1 MLGGFVMH
9 NESSYVTI
17 YLISGKELN
26 FCMSEDMRNKIL
38 EQFNDYEEDFMA
50 IQYIE
55 HWSSKDV
62 THNFVLD
69 KASILGISWKENIK

>member
-1 MLGGFVMH
+1 MH

-26 FCMSEDMRNKIL
+26 FCMNENMRNKIL
-38 EQFNDYEEDFMA
+38 EQFNDYDEDFMA

-55 HWSSKDV
+55 HWSSKGV
-62 THNFVLD
+62 TQNFVLD
-69 KASILGISWKENIK
+69 KASILGISWKEKIK

>member
-1 MLGGFVMH
+1 MH

-26 FCMSEDMRNKIL
+26 FCTSEDMRNKIL
-38 EQFNDYEEDFMA
+38 EQFNDYDEDFMA
-50 IQYIE
+50 IQHVE
-55 HWSSKDV
+55 HWLAKDV

-69 KASILGISWKENIK
+69 KASILGISWKEYIK

>member
-1 MLGGFVMH
+1 MR

-17 YLISGKELN
+17 YLISGKELS
-26 FCMSEDMRNKIL
+26 FCMNENMRNKIL
-38 EQFNDYEEDFMA
+38 EQFNDYDEDFMA

-62 THNFVLD
+62 TQNFVLD
-69 KASILGISWKENIK
+69 KASILGISWKEKIK

>member
-1 MLGGFVMH
+1 MH
-9 NESSYVTI
+9 NESSHVTI

-26 FCMSEDMRNKIL
+26 FCMNEDMRNKIL

-55 HWSSKDV
+55 HWSAKDV
-62 THNFVLD
+62 IHNFVLD
-69 KASILGISWKENIK
+69 KSSILGISWKEDVLSN

>member
-1 MLGGFVMH
+1 MH

-26 FCMSEDMRNKIL
+26 FCMNENMRNNIL
-38 EQFNDYEEDFMA
+38 EQFKDYDEDFMA

-55 HWSSKDV
+55 HWTAKNV
-62 THNFVLD
+62 VNNFVID
-69 KASILGISWKENIK
+69 KASILGVSWKENIK

>member
-1 MLGGFVMH
+1 
-9 NESSYVTI
+9 
-17 YLISGKELN
+17 
-26 FCMSEDMRNKIL
+26 MSEDMRNKIL

-69 KASILGISWKENIK
+69 KASILGISWKESVK

>member
-1 MLGGFVMH
+1 MMR

>member
-1 MLGGFVMH
+1 M
-9 NESSYVTI
+9 NE
-17 YLISGKELN
+17 N
-26 FCMSEDMRNKIL
+26 MRNKIL
-38 EQFNDYEEDFMA
+38 EQFNDYDEDFMA

-62 THNFVLD
+62 TQNFVLD